1 MKTKLLHGFL
11 TIIQQQGLE
20 NVISGVKKLTL
31 FIVFFIGLIF
41 SAIIYFEPFGGRN
54 LKIIVIL
61 IVFGLLLFVR
71 KLILDRLEPI
81 LNMAKMLSGS
91 LGLFNKK

>member
-31 FIVFFIGLIF
+31 FIVFFISLIF

-81 LNMAKMLSGS
+81 LNMAKILSGS